1 MKISFEL
8 GGNAPFIVFDDADL
22 EVAVK
27 ALINTKF
34 RNAGQA
40 CIASNRV
47 LVHEKIYDEFA
58 SMLVKKVSKM
68 EYGDGMDRN
77 IAIGRLHPSLF
88 YLSFFFYFCWDLYP
102 KRRYLHLRFILSIKS
117 SRTVSVL
124 NRIYC
129 FVCI

>member
-1 MKISFEL
+1 MIKISFEL

-47 LVHEKIYDEFA
+47 LVHENVYDEFA

-68 EYGDGMDRN
+68 EYGDGMVRN
-77 IAIGRLHPSLF
+77 VAIGK
-88 YLSFFFYFCWDLYP
+88 LSFFLFYFLFCFIFFLP
-102 KRRYLHLRFILSIKS
+102 GFISFSPSSYLHLCI
-117 SRTVSVL
+117 SV
-124 NRIYC
+124 
-129 FVCI
+129 

>member
-77 IAIGRLHPSLF
+77 VAIGRLHPSLF
-88 YLSFFFYFCWDLYP
+88 CLSFFFVISAGIRILNADTFTSASSYRSNSP
-102 KRRYLHLRFILSIKS
+102 TPSLH
-117 SRTVSVL
+117 
-124 NRIYC
+124 
-129 FVCI
+129 

>member
-77 IAIGRLHPSLF
+77 VAIGRLHSSLF
-88 YLSFFFYFCWDLYP
+88 YLSFFFVISAGIC
-102 KRRYLHLRFILSIKS
+102 ILNADTFTSAS
-117 SRTVSVL
+117 SYRSNPPTSSPP
-124 NRIYC
+124 
-129 FVCI
+129 